1 MASARDIAV
10 KRGETVNYYRPDQ
23 FVIRPELNAR
33 DLSTPDNVAHVEWL
47 ANEMRD
53 KGFTS
58 ILKCMMWEGALVL
71 TEGHCRTTA
80 VKLCIE
86 RGWLPADTL
95 VPALT
100 EPKGTSIIDLYAR
113 QVSGNGT
120 SKALNP
126 AELAAN
132 TKRMMTVGKTLED
145 VAKLVGKSKEYLDS
159 LLTLEAEAPTEVL
172 KLVAD
177 GTVSVGTAER
187 AIKKLG
193 KTEGA
198 KQLVEAAAEAKAKG
212 QKKVSGKGIAPKP
225 KRLNADTIETMVS
238 ILREIA
244 AGHYAQAMTKAQA
257 VIDKIDGLR
266 GE

>member
-47 ANEMRD
+47 ATEMRD

-100 EPKGTSIIDLYAR
+100 EPKGTSMIDLYAR

-120 SKALNP
+120 SKELNP
-126 AELAAN
+126 EEMIAN
-132 TKRMMTVGKTLED
+132 VKRIMTIGKTVPEI
-145 VAKLVGKSKEYLDS
+145 AKLIGKSADYINRLLDFQS
-159 LLTLEAEAPTEVL
+159 APTEVH
-172 KLVAD
+172 KMVAE
-177 GTVSVGTAER
+177 GTVSLAVAQAT
-187 AIKKLG
+187 IKKKG
-193 KTEGA
+193 
-198 KQLVEAAAEAKAKG
+198 AAEGVQALQEGVEKAKAAG
-212 QKKVSGKGIAPKP
+212 RKKATAGDVAPKP
-225 KRLNADTIETMVS
+225 KKLSDETIEIMIS
-238 ILREIA
+238 ILRAIA
-244 AGHYAQAMTKAQA
+244 AGHFSHAMSRAQV
-257 VIDKIDGLR
+257 VIEKVDKLR